1 MMGWLGVCSA
11 ANEENQS
18 HKLVNCVGALGLPTY
33 ILPLFN
39 PTKYL
44 NMYIILKQNYV
55 IYLPGSICMYASLST
70 KQIKGENYK
79 IEMGG
84 IRKLLLVDQPGTQ

>member
-1 MMGWLGVCSA
+1 
-11 ANEENQS
+11 
-18 HKLVNCVGALGLPTY
+18 
-33 ILPLFN
+33 
-39 PTKYL
+39 
-44 NMYIILKQNYV
+44 
-55 IYLPGSICMYASLST
+55 MYASLST